1 MPTKIKTICSE
12 CGDLVHDGVTVNGAV
27 SHGFCDRCY
36 GVIMAFIE
44 GRDYDREHAKQIK
57 TISV

>member
-1 MPTKIKTICSE
+1 MTTKIKTICCE
-12 CGDLVHDGVTVNGAV
+12 CGDLMHDGPTPNGQV
-27 SHGFCDRCY
+27 SHGICTRCY

-57 TISV
+57 TIGI